1 MLMDVLNF
9 TFQSAWHFIGI
20 LVLIIATGGAL
31 AEIIKAARRKT

>member
-20 LVLIIATGGAL
+20 LVLIIAL